1 MNYKIF
7 IFPLVFGATLWASGV
22 TAAVAAGLPDAVAE
36 TPAFLQAVTQRLC
49 PVAGPDPAEIARQ
62 LPGVSVGAVK
72 AMAIGGKTIGWRATV
87 RLAEGEL
94 RIRQQ
99 SGRTF
104 AVEFYRTIDKG
115 ALRPEMTARA
125 DRDCRI
131 VNGRWLRYDA
141 SGRRDVL
148 EHYGPDLA
156 DVERVEP
163 LNPPMPAGRSRSG
176 VLVALFDAGLNY
188 TLPEFSTRLA
198 RAPNGRPLG
207 FDFWEMDARPYDGN
221 PARSPFYPIRHGT
234 PVASVLVREA
244 PAVRLLPY
252 RYPRPDMR
260 RMGNMVRAA
269 DANGARIVS
278 MPMGSNRRDHWETF
292 LAAARERPHML
303 FIVSAGNDGRNIDD
317 VPVFPAS
324 ASLDN
329 KIVVTSSTAFGRLAQ
344 GSNWGPQ
351 SVDIM
356 VPAENVDVI
365 DFRGAA
371 GKASGSSYAVPR
383 VAALAARLSRRH
395 PQWTASDLKRAIL
408 DRARPSPYQRRP
420 AVRYGWIANP
430 ADDG

>member
-1 MNYKIF
+1 MV
-7 IFPLVFGATLWASGV
+7 LSLTDV
-22 TAAVAAGLPDAVAE
+22 TAAVATGLPESVEE
-36 TPAFLQAVTQRLC
+36 TPAFLRTVTQRLC
-49 PVAGPDPAEIARQ
+49 PVADPDPGEIARR
-62 LPGVSVGAVK
+62 LPAASVGSVK
-72 AMAIGGKTIGWRATV
+72 AMIIGGKAIGWRATLRV
-87 RLAEGEL
+87 IGGEL

-99 SGRTF
+99 SGRTI
-104 AVEFYRTIDKG
+104 AVEFYRDLGKDE
-115 ALRPEMTARA
+115 LRPEMTAQA

-131 VNGRWLRYDA
+131 VNGRRLRYDA
-141 SGRRDVL
+141 SGRRDML

-156 DVERVEP
+156 DVERTEP
-163 LNPPMPAGRSRSG
+163 LNPPMPAGRGRAG

-244 PAVRLLPY
+244 PDIRLLPY
-252 RYPRPDMR
+252 RYPRPDMQ

-278 MPMGSNRRDHWETF
+278 MPMGSNRREHWETF

-329 KIVVTSSTAFGRLAQ
+329 MIVVTSSTAFGRLGQ
-344 GSNWGPQ
+344 GSNWGPR

-383 VAALAARLSRRH
+383 VAALAARLLRRH
-395 PQWTASDLKRAIL
+395 PRWRAPGLKKAIL

-420 AVRYGWIANP
+420 AVRYGWIPNP